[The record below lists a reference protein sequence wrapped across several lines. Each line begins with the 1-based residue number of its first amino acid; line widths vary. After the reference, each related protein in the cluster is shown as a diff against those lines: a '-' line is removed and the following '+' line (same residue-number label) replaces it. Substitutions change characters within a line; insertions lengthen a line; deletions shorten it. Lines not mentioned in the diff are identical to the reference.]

1 MPPPHEIEESLELCI
16 RRYQRNRRS
25 ERLAAEITERLAALL
40 SHPDADEEIP
50 CWKLCQYRRMAKRWR
65 WIASGRGGSDRL

>member
-40 SHPDADEEIP
+40 AHPEADEEIP
-50 CWKLCQYRRMAKRWR
+50 RWKLCQYRRMAKRWR
-65 WIASGRGGSDRL
+65 WIASGQGGTGRL